1 LPKSAK
7 ERKKMLNVDNLF
19 IKYINSSEKWL
30 LPIPVLE
37 DGQMKLR
44 CFMTRRKALVGTF
57 QSIYTYDVDFRFLSD
72 FFSYKSNG
80 QAYNQMIRCKKH
92 RVGFLD
98 EPSKVTGE
106 FTIKDVKNTVLNGRT
121 VYVLEILNQFMNLH
135 NKHFTLEAI
144 SEMEKRQNKA
154 EYNKIKL
161 ELANL
166 GYDY

>member
-1 LPKSAK
+1 
-7 ERKKMLNVDNLF
+7 MLNIDNLF
-19 IKYINSSEKWL
+19 VKYINSSEKWI

-44 CFMTRRKALVGTF
+44 CFMTRRNALTGTF
-57 QSIYTYDVDFRFLSD
+57 QAVYTYNVDFRFLSD
-72 FFSYKSNG
+72 FFAYKSNG
-80 QAYNQMIRCKKH
+80 QAYNQMVKFKKH

-98 EPSKVTGE
+98 EPSKITGE
-106 FTIKDVKNTVLNGRT
+106 FTMQDVRNTVLNGRT

-144 SEMEKRQNKA
+144 SELEKAQSKA
-154 EYNKIKL
+154 IKNQ
-161 ELANL
+161 LANL